1 MEVWPVNAASVKK
14 WKKVV
19 QREQERKEERTLSS
33 IVTV

>member
-19 QREQERKEERTLSS
+19 QRENKREKKKEPSRAS
-33 IVTV
+33 